1 MSIGNKSLSGLGS
14 IFVKLRRSNLQDFSL
29 DAGAFQRGGLRAT
42 ADPRLCWN
50 DSQRINLR

>member
-14 IFVKLRRSNLQDFSL
+14 IFVKLRRNLQDFSL

-42 ADPRLCWN
+42 ADPRLYWN